1 MGEFENETVAVE
13 EATKSVAENLT
24 EAFELTEKN
33 DNDLVKLR
41 VVVVGDILTL
51 TAHKGDTIGDLKANN
66 GYEDTVKI
74 TNKMGVPLRDDF
86 VIEEDMDLYLSVPK
100 SNG

>member
-1 MGEFENETVAVE
+1 MNVVDNLIDAFDKTE
-13 EATKSVAENLT
+13 E
-24 EAFELTEKN
+24 N

-51 TAHKGDTIGDLKANN
+51 TAKKGSTIGELKEEN

-74 TNKMGVPLRDDF
+74 TDKSGVPLRNDF
-86 VIEEDMDLYLSVPK
+86 VIKDNMDLYLSVPK

>member
-1 MGEFENETVAVE
+1 MGNEEMTMTNAIDNMAEVFGLAE
-13 EATKSVAENLT
+13 E
-24 EAFELTEKN
+24 N

-51 TAHKGDTIGDLKANN
+51 TARRGSTIGELKEEN

-74 TNKMGVPLRDDF
+74 TDKSGVPLRNDF
-86 VIEEDMDLYLSVPK
+86 VIKDDMDLYLSVPK

>member
-1 MGEFENETVAVE
+1 MGEEMNVV
-13 EATKSVAENLT
+13 ENLIDAFDKT
-24 EAFELTEKN
+24 EEN

-51 TAHKGDTIGDLKANN
+51 TARRGSTIGELKEEN

-74 TNKMGVPLRDDF
+74 TDKSGVPLRNDF
-86 VIEEDMDLYLSVPK
+86 VIKDDMDLYLSVPK

>member
-1 MGEFENETVAVE
+1 MGNFENETVVE
-13 EATKSVAENLT
+13 ETKSVAENLT
-24 EAFELTEKN
+24 EAFESTEEN
-33 DNDLVKLR
+33 DNDLVKIR

-51 TAHKGDTIGDLKANN
+51 TAHKGDTIGELKYQN

-74 TNKMGVPLRDDF
+74 TNKMGVPLRNDF
-86 VIEEDMDLYLSVPK
+86 VIEGDMDLYLSVPK

>member
-1 MGEFENETVAVE
+1 MGEEMNVVDNLIDAFDKTE
-13 EATKSVAENLT
+13 E
-24 EAFELTEKN
+24 N

-51 TAHKGDTIGDLKANN
+51 TAHRGSTIGELKEEN

-74 TNKMGVPLRDDF
+74 TDKSGVPLRNDF
-86 VIEEDMDLYLSVPK
+86 VIKDDMDLYLSVPK

>member
-1 MGEFENETVAVE
+1 MNVVDNLIDAFDKTE
-13 EATKSVAENLT
+13 E
-24 EAFELTEKN
+24 N

-51 TAHKGDTIGDLKANN
+51 TARRGSTIGELKEEN

-74 TNKMGVPLRDDF
+74 TDKSGVPLRNDF
-86 VIEEDMDLYLSVPK
+86 VIKDDMDLYLSVPK

>member
-1 MGEFENETVAVE
+1 MGEEMNVVDNLIDAFKKTE
-13 EATKSVAENLT
+13 E
-24 EAFELTEKN
+24 N
-33 DNDLVKLR
+33 DNDLVRLR

-51 TAHKGDTIGDLKANN
+51 TARKGSTIGELKEEN

-74 TNKMGVPLRDDF
+74 TDKSGVPLRNDF
-86 VIEEDMDLYLSVPK
+86 VIKDDMDLYLSVPK

>member
-1 MGEFENETVAVE
+1 MGEEMNVVDNLIDAFDNTE
-13 EATKSVAENLT
+13 E
-24 EAFELTEKN
+24 N

-51 TAHKGDTIGDLKANN
+51 TARRGSTIGELKEEN

-74 TNKMGVPLRDDF
+74 TDKSGVPLRNDF
-86 VIEEDMDLYLSVPK
+86 VIKDDMDLYLSVPK

>member
-1 MGEFENETVAVE
+1 MGNEEMTMTNAIDNMAKAFGYAE
-13 EATKSVAENLT
+13 E
-24 EAFELTEKN
+24 N

-51 TAHKGDTIGDLKANN
+51 TAKRGSTIGELKEEN

-74 TNKMGVPLRDDF
+74 ADKSGVPLRNDF
-86 VIEEDMDLYLSVPK
+86 VIKEEMDLYLSVPK

>member
-1 MGEFENETVAVE
+1 MGNIE
-13 EATKSVAENLT
+13 ETKSVAENLV
-24 EAFELTEKN
+24 EAFDLAEEN

-51 TAHKGDTIGDLKANN
+51 TARRGSTIGELKEEN

-74 TNKMGVPLRDDF
+74 TDKSGIPLRNDF
-86 VIEEDMDLYLSVPK
+86 VIDTDMDLYLSVPK

>member
-1 MGEFENETVAVE
+1 MGISE
-13 EATKSVAENLT
+13 EQSVAENLV
-24 EAFELTEKN
+24 EAFELEDVN

-41 VVVVGDILTL
+41 VVVVGDVLTL
-51 TAHKGDTIGDLKANN
+51 TVRKGSTIGELKCDN
-66 GYEDTVKI
+66 GYDETVKI
-74 TNKMGVPLRDDF
+74 TNKQGIPLRNDY

>member
-1 MGEFENETVAVE
+1 MNVV
-13 EATKSVAENLT
+13 ENLIDAFDKT
-24 EAFELTEKN
+24 EEN

-51 TAHKGDTIGDLKANN
+51 TAHRGSTIGELKEEN

-74 TNKMGVPLRDDF
+74 TDKSGVPLRNDF
-86 VIEEDMDLYLSVPK
+86 VIKDDMDLYLSVPK

>member
-1 MGEFENETVAVE
+1 MGNEEMTMTNAIDNM
-13 EATKSVAENLT
+13 A
-24 EAFELTEKN
+24 EAFGLAEEN

-51 TAHKGDTIGDLKANN
+51 TARRGSTIGELKEEN

-74 TNKMGVPLRDDF
+74 ADKSGVPLRNDF
-86 VIEEDMDLYLSVPK
+86 VIKDDMDLYLSVPK

>member
-1 MGEFENETVAVE
+1 MGEEMNVVDNLIDAFDKTE
-13 EATKSVAENLT
+13 E
-24 EAFELTEKN
+24 N

-51 TAHKGDTIGDLKANN
+51 TAKKGSTIGELKEEN

-74 TNKMGVPLRDDF
+74 TDKSGVPLRNDF
-86 VIEEDMDLYLSVPK
+86 VIKDNMDLYLSVPK

>member
-1 MGEFENETVAVE
+1 MGEEMNVV
-13 EATKSVAENLT
+13 ENLIDAFDKT
-24 EAFELTEKN
+24 EEN

-51 TAHKGDTIGDLKANN
+51 TAHRGSTIGELKEEN

-74 TNKMGVPLRDDF
+74 TDKSGVPLRNDF
-86 VIEEDMDLYLSVPK
+86 VIRDDMDLYLSVPK

>member
-1 MGEFENETVAVE
+1 MGENVLTNEIDNMAKAFGLENE
-13 EATKSVAENLT
+13 
-24 EAFELTEKN
+24 N

-51 TAHKGDTIGDLKANN
+51 TARRGSTIGELKEEN
-66 GYEDTVKI
+66 GYEETVKI
-74 TNKMGVPLRDDF
+74 TNKSGIPLRNDY

>member
-1 MGEFENETVAVE
+1 MGEEMNVV
-13 EATKSVAENLT
+13 ENLID
-24 EAFELTEKN
+24 AFCKTKEN

-51 TAHKGDTIGDLKANN
+51 TAHRGSTIGELKEEN

-74 TNKMGVPLRDDF
+74 TDKSGVPLRNDF
-86 VIEEDMDLYLSVPK
+86 VIKDDMDLYLSVPK

>member
-1 MGEFENETVAVE
+1 MGNEIDKMA
-13 EATKSVAENLT
+13 
-24 EAFELTEKN
+24 EAFSLAEEN
-33 DNDLVKLR
+33 DNDTVKLR

-51 TAHKGDTIGDLKANN
+51 FAKRGSTIGELKEQN

-74 TNKMGVPLRDDF
+74 TDKSGIPLRNDY

>member
-1 MGEFENETVAVE
+1 MGKEMNVV
-13 EATKSVAENLT
+13 ENLIDAFDKT
-24 EAFELTEKN
+24 EEN

-51 TAHKGDTIGDLKANN
+51 TAHRGSTIGELKEEN

-74 TNKMGVPLRDDF
+74 TDKSGVPLRNDF
-86 VIEEDMDLYLSVPK
+86 VIKDDMDLYLSVPK

>member
-1 MGEFENETVAVE
+1 MGEEMNVV
-13 EATKSVAENLT
+13 ENLVDAFDKT
-24 EAFELTEKN
+24 EEN

-51 TAHKGDTIGDLKANN
+51 TAHRGSTIGELKEEN

-74 TNKMGVPLRDDF
+74 TDKSGVPLRNDF
-86 VIEEDMDLYLSVPK
+86 VIKDDMDLYLSVPK

>member
-1 MGEFENETVAVE
+1 MGIE
-13 EATKSVAENLT
+13 EKTVAENLV
-24 EAFELTEKN
+24 EAFDLEDVN

-51 TAHKGDTIGDLKANN
+51 TARKGSTIGALKEDN
-66 GYEDTVKI
+66 GYDETVKI
-74 TNKMGVPLRDDF
+74 TNKSGIPLRDDY